1 MSKNAYQVIARRWR
15 PQQFS
20 ELVGQ
25 EHVVRTLGNAIEMN
39 RIAHAY
45 LFVGPRGTGKTT
57 SARLFAKSLNW
68 EGGPSL
74 EVPKD
79 SEIGQSIMEGRCL
92 DVIEIDGASN
102 NSVDQVR
109 QLRDEC
115 QYSPSQC
122 RFKIYVIDEV
132 HMLSQ
137 AAFNALLKTL
147 EEPPAHVKFVFA
159 TTESQKV
166 LPTIVSRC
174 QRFEFRSIPASSI
187 QYKLSE
193 ICEKESITAS
203 VDALEA
209 ISRMA
214 MGGMRDAQSILDQ
227 MISFCG
233 KEISQQDVLEV
244 YGLASREQIKSLG
257 EILLEGSYD
266 GVLKI
271 TDSFANQGI
280 DFYRT
285 LLDLSS
291 YYREFLVECLSKD
304 EKEYY
309 PEQCV
314 RILDSLRSGEELVR
328 LGLSDKTNFEVT
340 LFRAIEAGQSRSID
354 QVIRKISSLIP
365 KDSKK
370 KRPDGLITE
379 FTTST
384 ESKELITV
392 QTKHFSDSTIDS
404 KNYQESKSYE
414 DAKVAES
421 DSKSNFVLNINPA
434 EVADELQFKASENSS
449 KEKSRKIVDQNL
461 IQMRISSLPSGL
473 RQILVENFQADFV
486 SIEKIDP
493 DLLV

>member
-25 EHVVRTLGNAIEMN
+25 EHVVRTLGNAIQMN

-68 EGGPSL
+68 EEGPSL
-74 EVPKD
+74 EVPVE

-109 QLRDEC
+109 ELRDEC

-122 RFKIYVIDEV
+122 RFKIYIIDEV

-174 QRFEFRSIPASSI
+174 QRFEFRSISTSLI
-187 QYKLSE
+187 QEKLSE
-193 ICEKESITAS
+193 ICKNESIAAS
-203 VDALEA
+203 VDSLEV

-233 KEISQQDVLEV
+233 NEISQQDVLEV

-257 EILLEGSYD
+257 ELLLEGSYD
-266 GVLKI
+266 EVLKI
-271 TDSFANQGI
+271 TDSFADQGI

-285 LLDLSS
+285 LIDLSS
-291 YYREFLVECLSKD
+291 YYREFLVKQLSSTD
-304 EKEYY
+304 SQNY

-328 LGLSDKTNFEVT
+328 MGLSDKTNFEVT

-354 QVIRKISSLIP
+354 QVIRKISSLLP
-365 KDSKK
+365 KDIKK
-370 KRPDGLITE
+370 KRPDGLTNQE
-379 FTTST
+379 ATNVELKEPTTVKP
-384 ESKELITV
+384 ENLL
-392 QTKHFSDSTIDS
+392 DSTVDP
-404 KNYQESKSYE
+404 KKYQEFENNE
-414 DAKVAES
+414 DSKVAES
-421 DSKSNFVLNINPA
+421 KSDFKINTNSQ
-434 EVADELQFKASENSS
+434 EVSDESLTESSYNSLD
-449 KEKSRKIVDQNL
+449 EKTRKIVDQNL
-461 IQMRISSLPSGL
+461 IQKRISSLPSGL
-473 RQILVENFQADFV
+473 RGILVENFRADFV